1 MVKLLINNSISYRIY
16 RYLLLF
22 LVTVFLFAT
31 LFYVQNG
38 TGDYWGTF
46 FITFINGLFFFGYA
60 FVTIYLL
67 IPEYLIRRKTGWF
80 LLLFG
85 LVGVG
90 LSAIKLVISDHIF
103 YSSISPENI
112 QRSGVMNLRFIVV
125 NIKDMTF
132 VVALFCVAKYVRDY
146 VFTEQARKKL
156 EIQNR
161 EAQSKL
167 LQSQFD
173 PHFLFNT
180 INNMYALSL
189 LNPEKTREVIGRMKI
204 VLNYIIDESQKEF
217 VNLQDEIS
225 LVDNYVQLEKLRY
238 GKRLSVEMVTSGDL
252 AVQKV
257 PPMILFFLV
266 ENCFKH
272 GSSLDAGSP
281 WIRIVIKAEPGY
293 LLLATENSKP
303 GSVVIPGQDVTGGL
317 GLKNLRKRLEFLYSK
332 NRFTM
337 NILNTKNTFKAELLI
352 KETEVEFIHEK

>member
-1 MVKLLINNSISYRIY
+1 
-16 RYLLLF
+16 
-22 LVTVFLFAT
+22 
-31 LFYVQNG
+31 
-38 TGDYWGTF
+38 
-46 FITFINGLFFFGYA
+46 
-60 FVTIYLL
+60 
-67 IPEYLIRRKTGWF
+67 
-80 LLLFG
+80 
-85 LVGVG
+85 
-90 LSAIKLVISDHIF
+90 
-103 YSSISPENI
+103 
-112 QRSGVMNLRFIVV
+112 MNLRFIVV
-125 NIKDMTF
+125 NTKDMTF

-146 VFTEQARKKL
+146 VLSERARKKL

-225 LVDNYVQLEKLRY
+225 LVENYVHLEKLRY

-252 AVQKV
+252 AGQKV

-281 WIRIVIKAEPGY
+281 WIRIVIKAGPEY

-303 GSVVIPGQDVTGGL
+303 GSVVTPGQDVTSGL
-317 GLKNLRKRLEFLYSK
+317 GLKNLRKRLEFLYSP
-332 NRFTM
+332 NRVTL

-352 KETEVEFIHEK
+352 KETEVGFIHEK